1 MHILINK
8 KYITFNNYKAK
19 CAIGKRGIGN
29 KKKEGDLITPK
40 GIYKVKYVLYRKDRV
55 KKIKTKLKKIVIKKN
70 MGWCDDVRSDKY
82 NKLIKL
88 PFNYSHEKLYKKEN
102 IYDIILVLNYNMSP
116 IIKNKG
122 SAIFIHVSKKNY
134 KKTKGCVALKKIQ
147 ILKILKELKNNTVIK
162 IVDQK

>member
-1 MHILINK
+1 MHILINR
-8 KYITFNNYKAK
+8 KYLTFNNYKAK

-29 KKKEGDLITPK
+29 KTKEGDLITPK
-40 GIYKVKYVLYRKDRV
+40 GIYKAKYVLYRKDRV
-55 KKIKTKLKKIVIKKN
+55 KKIKTKLKKIIIRKN
-70 MGWCDDVRSDKY
+70 MGWCNDVRSNQY

-122 SAIFIHVSKKNY
+122 SAIFIHVSKRNY
-134 KKTKGCVALKKIQ
+134 KKTEGCVALKKIHL
-147 ILKILKELKNNTVIK
+147 IKVLKELKNNTAIK
-162 IVDQK
+162 IVAQK